1 MGLLVCGLMFV
12 VVLLVEG
19 CFVCVLTVFAF
30 RCLARSGLVLDLMV
44 FVVCICDCG
53 GWFGLII

>member
-30 RCLARSGLVLDLMV
+30 RCLARSGLVLDLMD
-44 FVVCICDCG
+44 IC
-53 GWFGLII
+53 GLYL